1 MHFSVH
7 TQYESLWPIVI
18 KSFRPNIYYIII
30 CRRRGDSLPNISREA
45 SEGAAMFLRA
55 RRYRVNGWGK
65 PSYGTSSYAL
75 QARLREAP
83 GSDSVRCRHLFRG

>member
-65 PSYGTSSYAL
+65 PSCGTSSCAS
-75 QARLREAP
+75 QARQQEAR
-83 GSDSVRCRHLFRG
+83 GSDSARCRRQYRG